1 MADKKPMTP
10 TATAAEFYALAVL
23 VERVSARLSVIL
35 REHDHTTPE
44 ELRKALSSEIDML
57 DTIRER
63 IIESAHEVTA

>member
-1 MADKKPMTP
+1 MSDKKTMTP
-10 TATAAEFYALAVL
+10 TATAADVYALAVL

-35 REHDHTTPE
+35 REPDHTTPE